1 VGDNLKKYTMKKLI
15 FTMVLFASSQIY
27 AQIGVEWVRNYG
39 GPSTDRLL
47 NADFNS
53 TTNIIM
59 TLGDTGSS
67 SGDVHGNNAGSTAIW
82 ITKMIP
88 NGDTIWTRCYNDSL
102 FFISYASIKATNDL
116 GFIVF
121 DFGNTIKFDENGN
134 QQWNLNAGCADLI
147 ENSDGSF
154 YLLGSTE
161 ILKVSSN
168 GIFQPSI
175 PIGSNLYEPIKLIRT
190 NDNGFLV
197 GSREY
202 GQDGIRF
209 IKLIKLSSTGVVQ
222 WNRTYGES
230 SLSYLDYGSYLSE
243 IKQLANGEYIIS
255 ATTGVNTSG
264 TDVIGNHGQWDVWVF
279 KIDALGSFVWSK
291 CFGSS
296 QNERL
301 IGLDVNS
308 NNEVVFTATC
318 NYPSSVP
325 NGDFLTN
332 RVLNEKNPNNVTS
345 STWLVKLSSDG
356 NLLWQ
361 GTYGYGNSNSAYAL
375 KLNDNNIFI
384 FGTSSSSQGNND
396 EHNGMGD
403 SWIIKFKP
411 CNSIIS
417 PMISM
422 TPNIVNC
429 SGYTSQL
436 ETINTLNTTYQW
448 YKQNN
453 TSGILANIQNQT
465 NYFLNN
471 TSEIVFNGL
480 ANYVVL
486 TVVDHCPAISL
497 PFAFEPT
504 YIAPPLNQNIC
515 IVGVNPSTGK
525 NKVVWEKEQ
534 TAVISNYKIYREN
547 TQSGSFDLIG
557 TTNYPDSSVFEDAL
571 SNTSQQA
578 YRYQI
583 KYVDT
588 CGNESSVGDTH
599 KTLHLTINQGVGSTW
614 NLIWTAYEGVSFPS
628 YNIYRGTNNSN
639 MTLINTV
646 ASNITSYT
654 DNNAPS
660 GFVYYQIEILGPN
673 CTPTKSPYNNS
684 KSNISTNDPSY
695 LGINEN
701 LNNQISIAPNPTT
714 NLTTLTVSHEFIGK
728 SFSIADFAGR
738 IVLQGKIQSLNQ
750 TIDLQRVARGSYF
763 LTVDNT
769 NIPGFKI
776 IKE

>member
-67 SGDVHGNNAGSTAIW
+67 SGDVHGNTAGSTAIW

-88 NGDTIWTRCYNDSL
+88 NGDTIWTRCYNNSL
-102 FFISYASIKATNDL
+102 LINPFGKIKATNDL

-121 DFGNTIKFDENGN
+121 GGGNTIKFDGNGD

-154 YLLGSTE
+154 YLLGNTE

-168 GIFQPSI
+168 GVFQPSI

-197 GSREY
+197 GSQEY

-209 IKLIKLSSTGVVQ
+209 IKLVKLSSTGVVQ

-230 SLSYLDYGSYLSE
+230 TFSYQDYGSYLSE
-243 IKQLANGEYIIS
+243 IKQLANDEYIVS
-255 ATTGVNTSG
+255 ATSGVDTPG
-264 TDVIGNHGQWDVWVF
+264 TDVIGNHGQKDVWVF
-279 KIDALGSFVWSK
+279 KIDVLGNFVWNK

-296 QNERL
+296 QDEILR
-301 IGLDVNS
+301 GLDVNS

-318 NYPSSVP
+318 NSSVP

-332 RVLNEKNPNNVTS
+332 RVLNEKDPNYAFRG
-345 STWLVKLSSDG
+345 TWIVKLSSDG
-356 NLLWQ
+356 SLLWQ
-361 GTYGYGNSNSAYAL
+361 GTYGYGLSSNSPYAL
-375 KLNDNNIFI
+375 KLNDNNIFV

-396 EHNGMGD
+396 ENNGSTD

-411 CNSIIS
+411 CSSITIPTIS
-417 PMISM
+417 LS
-422 TPNIVNC
+422 PNIVNC

-497 PFAFEPT
+497 PFTFEPI

-534 TAVISNYKIYREN
+534 TQVIEEYKIYREN

-557 TTNYPDSSVFEDAL
+557 TTNYSDSSVFEDAL

-599 KTLHLTINQGVGSTW
+599 KTLHLTINQGVGNTW

-628 YNIYRGTNNSN
+628 YNIYRGTNSSN

-673 CTPTKSPYNNS
+673 CTPTKLPYNNS

-714 NLTTLTVSHEFIGK
+714 NLTTLSVSQEFIGK

-738 IVLQGKIQSLNQ
+738 IVLHGKIQSMNQ
-750 TIDLQRVARGSYF
+750 TIELQRVARGSYF